1 MDFDDDIPTLI
12 EHEDKAPMPDV
23 ASTRR
28 VPCTIISGFLGAGK
42 STLLRRILTERH
54 GYRIAVIM
62 NEFGDTSSI
71 EAKTINISS
80 EDDPTAEKS
89 QELLELAN
97 GCLCCS
103 IKDAGVAAIEKLM
116 QRKGAFDHILL
127 ETTGLADPGPI
138 ASMFWL
144 NEEYAAGLG
153 RQISLDGVI
162 CVVDAVFGQQQ
173 MEEDNSVDGIGE
185 SLRQIACS
193 DVILLNKV
201 DLTSEERL
209 RSTEELIQRVNP
221 SAPIHRTIRGQIDL
235 AHIMNINAYAGGRNG
250 LQSVQH
256 QHNNDDS
263 HDHAANTVS
272 AKHYELRGISSL
284 QVTLPMLSRHRLQ
297 QLDEWIRTV
306 LWENRIPDNVCQTGL
321 SELKVLRCKG
331 LFVVESGEQYVLQG
345 VQSMYDLSLVEG
357 DVTGIPDSG
366 KLVLI
371 GKGLDESVRQS
382 LKRLLLVE

>member
-12 EHEDKAPMPDV
+12 EHEDQQIIPDS
-23 ASTRR
+23 ASTGR

-42 STLLRRILTERH
+42 STLLRRILTEHH

-144 NEEYAAGLG
+144 NEEYATGLG

-173 MEEDNSVDGIGE
+173 MEEDHSVDGVGE

-201 DLTSEERL
+201 DLTSEEQL
-209 RSTEELIQRVNP
+209 RSIEELIQRVNP

-235 AHIMNINAYAGGRNG
+235 AHIMNINAYAGGAKG
-250 LQSVQH
+250 LQSAQH
-256 QHNNDDS
+256 SHGNNDN
-263 HDHAANTVS
+263 HDHAGHTVS
-272 AKHYELRGISSL
+272 SKHYELRGISSL
-284 QVTLPMLSRHRLQ
+284 QVTLPTLTRHRLQ
-297 QLDEWIRTV
+297 ELDEWIRTV
-306 LWENRIPDNVCQTGL
+306 LWENRIPDNYHQTGL

-331 LFVVESGEQYVLQG
+331 LFVMESGEQYVLQG

-371 GKGLDESVRQS
+371 GKGLDDSVRQS
-382 LKRLLLVE
+382 LKKLLV